1 MQPKGKSA
9 LLVLDLANVSGL
21 FATYAP
27 RAASGDSAQI
37 DLNKLRSALGSIS
50 QVPVTEAI
58 ACTHTNDGR
67 ERYVS
72 IVRACGYRAVTRPL
86 RTVSDGQGGAHRICN
101 MDAEVAAEA
110 MLRSKDHD
118 TVIIGSGDADF
129 APLVDSLKADGKR
142 VYIAS
147 HNRGVATELLNA
159 AGRTNFIDL
168 GSYHNAVRLRPELP
182 QEFPGPPA
190 DPVMSAEELGSPTPS
205 GKSMLLV
212 DGQFLCGACQAEG
225 WQMDWGKF
233 GGAVQQKFGP
243 LAGITLFDRE
253 TASRQGLHDTM
264 SRRYG
269 WNLMTKAPKISANSC
284 SMAVDMSCAAVEA
297 ARQGHGV
304 VLATGSG
311 HLFHLVNRL
320 KNDGCSVALAA
331 PSQGLSAQLRAAFAD
346 NEVFN
351 ASAHRAELSRPVPGY
366 AARPYMRPLATPST
380 DPAMHGF
387 RQ

>member
-50 QVPVTEAI
+50 QVPITEAI

-142 VYIAS
+142 VYVAA

-182 QEFPGPPA
+182 QEFPGRR
-190 DPVMSAEELGSPTPS
+190 LTPS
-205 GKSMLLV
+205 CPLKNSDPPLLAERACSWSM
-212 DGQFLCGACQAEG
+212 G
-225 WQMDWGKF
+225 
-233 GGAVQQKFGP
+233 
-243 LAGITLFDRE
+243 
-253 TASRQGLHDTM
+253 
-264 SRRYG
+264 
-269 WNLMTKAPKISANSC
+269 NSC
-284 SMAVDMSCAAVEA
+284 
-297 ARQGHGV
+297 V
-304 VLATGSG
+304 VPAKPRAGRWIGAS
-311 HLFHLVNRL
+311 
-320 KNDGCSVALAA
+320 LAA
-331 PSQGLSAQLRAAFAD
+331 PS
-346 NEVFN
+346 
-351 ASAHRAELSRPVPGY
+351 SRSSGRWQESRY
-366 AARPYMRPLATPST
+366 STARPHLVRVCTT
-380 DPAMHGF
+380 
-387 RQ
+387 R